1 MEGKVMARTVNSR
14 QNIVVRPSNER
25 GHADHGWL
33 NTYHSFSFA
42 DYFDPS
48 HMGFRSL
55 RVINDDIVGPATG
68 FGMHP
73 HRDMEILTY
82 VIKGS
87 LRHKDS
93 MGHESVIT
101 SGQIQ
106 KITAGSGIR
115 HSESNASDRDAVH
128 LLQIWI
134 IPHTKDLTPSY
145 EEHTL
150 PVPDPKNP
158 LLLMGS
164 PEGGNNVVHF
174 NQDVQVYRGVLD
186 KGKEL
191 TYTIGTGR
199 GVWVQMV
206 KGTLELGDKTLKAGD
221 GASMEGLDSVK
232 FKSLQDSEFLLFDL
246 G

>member
-1 MEGKVMARTVNSR
+1 MVRTIHSR

-33 NTYHSFSFA
+33 NTYHTFSFA
-42 DYFDPS
+42 DYFDPK

-82 VIKGS
+82 IIEGS

-93 MGHESVIT
+93 MGHESVIIP
-101 SGQIQ
+101 GQVQ

-115 HSESNASDRDAVH
+115 HSEFNASDREAVH

-134 IPHTKDLTPSY
+134 LPHTLGLTPSY
-145 EEHTL
+145 EEHML
-150 PVPDPKNP
+150 PAPDPNNP
-158 LLLMGS
+158 LTLMGD
-164 PEGGNNVVHF
+164 PQGGKNVVRF
-174 NQDVQVYRGVLD
+174 NQDVHVFRGILA

-191 TYTIGTGR
+191 SYAIATGR
-199 GVWVQMV
+199 GVWIQMI
-206 KGTLELGDKTLKAGD
+206 KGSLELDDKTLKTGD
-221 GASMEGLDSVK
+221 GASIEGLNSVTI
-232 FKSLQDSEFLLFDL
+232 KSREESEFLLFDL
-246 G
+246 S

>member
-1 MEGKVMARTVNSR
+1 MARTVHSR
-14 QNIVVRPSNER
+14 GNIIVRPSNER

-42 DYFDPS
+42 DYFDPD
-48 HMGFRSL
+48 HMGFRTL
-55 RVINDDIVGPATG
+55 RVINDDVVGPKTG

-82 VIKGS
+82 IIEGS

-101 SGQIQ
+101 PGQVQ
-106 KITAGSGIR
+106 KITAGSGIK
-115 HSESNASDRDAVH
+115 HSEANASDRQAVH

-134 IPHTKDLTPSY
+134 LPHTQGLTPSY

-150 PVPDPKNP
+150 PTPDPKSP
-158 LLLMGS
+158 LLLIGS
-164 PEGGNNVVHF
+164 PQGGKNVVRF
-174 NQDVQVYRGVLD
+174 NQDVLVFRGVM
-186 KGKEL
+186 GQGTSV
-191 TYTIGTGR
+191 TYPIGSNR
-199 GVWVQMV
+199 GVWIQMI
-206 KGTLELGDKTLKAGD
+206 KGALDLEGKALKMGD
-221 GASMEGLDSVK
+221 GASIEGLDAVTI
-232 FKSLQDSEFLLFDL
+232 KSSQDSEFLMFDL

>member
-1 MEGKVMARTVNSR
+1 MLRNIKTHPI
-14 QNIVVRPSNER
+14 IVVRPAHER

-33 NTYHSFSFA
+33 NTHFTFSFA
-42 DYFDPS
+42 DYFDPK

-55 RVINDDIVGPATG
+55 RVINDDIVAAATG

-82 VIKGS
+82 IIKGS

-134 IPHTKDLTPSY
+134 LPHTKGLTPSY

-150 PVPDPKNP
+150 PASDSNDP
-158 LLLMGS
+158 LHLIGS
-164 PEGGNNVVHF
+164 EQGGNDIVRF
-174 NQDVQVYRGVLD
+174 NQDVRVYRGVLD
-186 KGKEL
+186 KGKEF
-191 TYTIGTGR
+191 TYAIGTGR

-206 KGTLELGDKTLKAGD
+206 KGSLELDDKTLKTGD
-221 GASMEGLDSVK
+221 GASVEGLNSVTI
-232 FKSLQDSEFLLFDL
+232 KSSEDSEFLLFDL
-246 G
+246 S

>member
-1 MEGKVMARTVNSR
+1 MAKTVHSR
-14 QNIVVRPSNER
+14 QNIIVRPSHER

-33 NTYHSFSFA
+33 NSNFTFSFA

-55 RVINDDIVGPATG
+55 RVINDDIVAPATG

-82 VIKGS
+82 IIEGS

-93 MGHESVIT
+93 MGHESVIKP
-101 SGQIQ
+101 GQVQ

-115 HSESNASDRDAVH
+115 HSEFNASDREPVH

-134 IPHTKDLTPSY
+134 IPQTKDLTPSY

-150 PVPDPKNP
+150 PAADPKNP
-158 LLLMGS
+158 LLLIGS
-164 PEGGNNVVHF
+164 PEGGKNVVKF
-174 NQDVQVYRGVLD
+174 NQGVRVYRGVLA
-186 KGKEL
+186 KGKDVTHAITSGHGL
-191 TYTIGTGR
+191 WI
-199 GVWVQMV
+199 QMV
-206 KGTLELGDKTLKAGD
+206 KGSVDVEGHAVKAGD
-221 GASMEGLDSVK
+221 GVSIEGLDAIVLKAS
-232 FKSLQDSEFLLFDL
+232 QDSEFLMFDL

>member
-1 MEGKVMARTVNSR
+1 MTRTNQTH
-14 QNIVVRPSNER
+14 QNIVVRPAQER

-42 DYFDPS
+42 DYFDPK

-55 RVINDDIVGPATG
+55 RVINDDVVAGNTG

-82 VIKGS
+82 IIKGS

-93 MGHESVIT
+93 MGHESVIGP
-101 SGQIQ
+101 GQVQ

-115 HSESNASDRDAVH
+115 HSEFNASEREAVH

-134 IPHTKDLTPSY
+134 LPHTAGLTPSY

-150 PVPDPKNP
+150 SAPDANAP
-158 LLLMGS
+158 LLLIGS
-164 PEGGNNVVHF
+164 PNGGKNVVKF
-174 NQDVQVYRGVLD
+174 NQDVYVYRGVLG
-186 KGKEL
+186 KGAQADHA
-191 TYTIGTGR
+191 IASGR

-206 KGTLELGDKTLKAGD
+206 KGEVELNGQWIKVGD
-221 GASMEGLDSVK
+221 GASVEGVSAIT
-232 FKSLQDSEFLLFDL
+232 FKAVQPAEFLLFDL
-246 G
+246 N